1 MKKIELKVKLPI
13 HTIEA
18 KSYVWKKGKRILV
31 RTTEGIFIGSVS
43 KNTQDSIYVN
53 LDNGNK
59 LQFKQ
64 LNRAILGEGINRKRK
79 SAIPDDELYQWKKE
93 LSCDSMRKINH
104 GKTK

>member
-13 HTIEA
+13 NTIEA

-31 RTTEGIFIGSVS
+31 RTTEGIFIGTVN
-43 KNTQDSIYVN
+43 KNDQSSIYLN
-53 LDNGNK
+53 LDNGSK
-59 LQFKQ
+59 QQFEQ
-64 LNRAILGEGINRKRK
+64 NSRAILGEGINRKRK

-93 LSCDSMRKINH
+93 LSSDSMRKINH